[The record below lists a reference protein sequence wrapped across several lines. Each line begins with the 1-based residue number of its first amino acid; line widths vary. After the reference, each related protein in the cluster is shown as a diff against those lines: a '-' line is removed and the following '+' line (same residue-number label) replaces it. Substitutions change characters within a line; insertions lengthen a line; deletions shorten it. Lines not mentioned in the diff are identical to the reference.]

1 MTVASELCC
10 LVTRC
15 IQIVVNF
22 LMISVFS
29 AVAAIFQTME
39 ESDQGGS
46 EGEDNH
52 GKSQETP

>member
-1 MTVASELCC
+1 
-10 LVTRC
+10 
-15 IQIVVNF
+15 
-22 LMISVFS
+22 MISVFS

-46 EGEDNH
+46 EEEDNH